1 MQKNKTFYALS
12 AVLSTMA
19 LAFPVRA
26 DLSISSLASASGSP
40 PQDLAV
46 SWLPG
51 APTVIAG
58 ILLALPFGLCAF
70 RSLRNSR
77 RSKTQT

>member
-1 MQKNKTFYALS
+1 
-12 AVLSTMA
+12 
-19 LAFPVRA
+19 
-26 DLSISSLASASGSP
+26 
-40 PQDLAV
+40 LAV